1 MQGVEDALGLGAGDF
16 GGDVVNAEFLEASDA
31 AETAQEFLS
40 RTVTNSGDFG
50 KGSAEAGLGAA
61 LTVEG
66 DREAMSFVA
75 NLLDQMQHRRMMV
88 EDHGLIFTTENV
100 ENLFFL
106 GDAGHRLIDDGEFV
120 EGFGG
125 GVELADAAVNQDQAG

>member
-75 NLLDQMQHRRMMV
+75 NLLDQMQHGRVVV
-88 EDHGLIFTTENV
+88 EDEGDLFFFGDTGHGLI
-100 ENLFFL
+100 
-106 GDAGHRLIDDGEFV
+106 DDREFV
-120 EGFGG
+120 ECFGG